1 MRTAFE
7 FARLLWA
14 LDPWTDPHGALLH
27 LDFLVPKTRETDWA
41 SEVESV
47 WESLREK
54 GAMLVPLQA
63 LPGWCW
69 SRALALKESGD
80 EVSIDWRITRRC
92 SHDRIRP
99 RMKLSGQPW

>member
-27 LDFLVPKTRETDWA
+27 LDFLVPKTREAGWA
-41 SEVESV
+41 SEMENV
-47 WESLREK
+47 WESLREN
-54 GAMLVPLQA
+54 GDQLAPLQA

-69 SRALALKESGD
+69 SRALTLKESGD
-80 EVSIDWRITRRC
+80 KVSTD
-92 SHDRIRP
+92 
-99 RMKLSGQPW
+99 SGRTYTMMSS

>member
-27 LDFLVPKTRETDWA
+27 LDFLVPKTREADWA

-47 WESLREK
+47 WESLRDK
-54 GAMLVPLQA
+54 GKKLVPLQA
-63 LPGWCW
+63 FPGWCW
-69 SRALALKESGD
+69 SRALMLKESGD
-80 EVSIDWRITRRC
+80 EVRTDGGNTE
-92 SHDRIRP
+92 
-99 RMKLSGQPW
+99 